1 MRYYTFVLNLT
12 AEQILPYYRG
22 QAKRLSVMSEQG
34 LRLELPAERLRPFV
48 TSYGIRGR
56 FRLTTDDNHSFLD
69 LERLA

>member
-1 MRYYTFVLNLT
+1 MLHYTFVLNLT

-48 TSYGIRGR
+48 TSYGIRR
-56 FRLTTDDNHSFLD
+56 ITSYNVCYTKLLR
-69 LERLA
+69 